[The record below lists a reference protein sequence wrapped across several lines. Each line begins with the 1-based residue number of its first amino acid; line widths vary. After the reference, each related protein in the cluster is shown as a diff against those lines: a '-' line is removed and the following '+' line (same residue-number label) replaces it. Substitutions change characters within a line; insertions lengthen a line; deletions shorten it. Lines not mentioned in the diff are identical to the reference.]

1 MAERQGL
8 TDDAAFREVFCAEM
22 EEWVAPR
29 RAAEGSPI
37 AADRFSPR
45 VDNRLVGLALSG
57 GGVRASTYSL
67 GALQRLARLGMLRFV
82 DYLSTAS
89 GGGYVGASWSSLSA
103 SSEEYG
109 SRPESFP
116 FKFIDNAAEP
126 DRQIFDRESPAV
138 RHIRAHGN
146 WLAPGLGLFD
156 PWTWIAAT
164 RYLVST
170 AINLLLV
177 PAPWVMAL
185 IGLAMLVPVTWWDR
199 EYPMSSSLSPLMALG
214 PALLLLFVATTFV
227 ATWWRPPDD
236 GTPGAEFKSSR
247 YPWLKKLLIAG
258 VLLTVADLF
267 ILGVAAIYQNDQEVG
282 RVWKWAW
289 GLVTPAVLAGAAG
302 VAYRFFTAA
311 PSGEAPSASGGKKL
325 AGLMVGIVSYVALAS
340 LLLFLFWAMDCRAYK
355 TGCPSGAVANT
366 RAVLA
371 MTGFWIAVAVAML
384 AVSPRWFLN
393 RFSLNVVYRRALG
406 KAFILRAKGSSA
418 GSGAGTG
425 VIPRGA
431 DSFLVADLKQTP
443 PPDMPYHLIVTSLN
457 TSGDSQLERLG
468 RKSDGMTLAPIYS
481 GSRISGYGKTD
492 ESKAF
497 EDLTLVD
504 AMVTSGAAFSPNMG
518 RATSTSL
525 AILLTLF
532 NARVGRWIPN
542 PNDDRRRPWVSWRPV
557 VWYWLKEL
565 FGMASAEDRY
575 VYLTDGGHF
584 DNSAVYELLKRRCKY
599 IIAVDASSD
608 IGNLATV
615 ARLARIDLGVQMDVD
630 LSAIMPDAGG
640 VSERPFVVAKLKYPE
655 VEGDSEQEGVL
666 VFVTTSLTGGERPD
680 LARYAELNRNFPRHS
695 TADQL
700 FDQAQFE
707 SYREL
712 GHAATGMA
720 FPTASPFGDPT
731 LTRESLGRAFDGM
744 L

>member
-1 MAERQGL
+1 MAESQRL
-8 TDDAAFREVFCAEM
+8 PDDKAFRQVFHAEM
-22 EEWVAPR
+22 AEWVAPR
-29 RAAEGSPI
+29 RAAEGSSIPSE
-37 AADRFSPR
+37 RFSPR

-57 GGVRASTYSL
+57 GGIRAATHSL
-67 GALQRLARLGMLRFV
+67 GVLQRLARLGMLRFV

-89 GGGYVGASWSSLSA
+89 GGGYLGASWSSLTA

-116 FKFIDNAAEP
+116 FKFIDNAADP
-126 DRQIFDRESPAV
+126 DRQLFDRESPAV

-156 PWTWIAAT
+156 PWTWIAVT

-170 AINLLLV
+170 GLNLLLV
-177 PAPWVMAL
+177 PAPWIMGL
-185 IGLAMLVPVTWWDR
+185 MGLAMLLPVTWWDR
-199 EYPMSSSLSPLMALG
+199 EYPLSSPISPLMALG
-214 PALLLLFVATTFV
+214 PALLLLFVAITFV
-227 ATWWRPPDD
+227 TTWWRPPGED
-236 GTPGAEFKSSR
+236 TPGAEFKGRR

-258 VLLTVADLF
+258 VLLTLADLF
-267 ILGVAAIYQNDQEVG
+267 VLLVAVVYQYDEEVG
-282 RVWKWAW
+282 RAWKWAW

-302 VAYRFFTAA
+302 VAYRFFTAE
-311 PSGEAPSASGGKKL
+311 PSGEAPPASAKKEL
-325 AGLMVGIVSYVALAS
+325 AGLLVGVVGYLALAA
-340 LLLFLFWAMDCRAYK
+340 LLLFVFWAMDCRAYR
-355 TGCPSGAVANT
+355 TGCAGTDANTGAV
-366 RAVLA
+366 LW
-371 MTGFWIAVAVAML
+371 MTGFWLAVAVGML

-393 RFSLNVVYRRALG
+393 QFSLQSVYRRALG
-406 KAFILRAKGSSA
+406 KAFILRAKE
-418 GSGAGTG
+418 SGDG
-425 VIPRGA
+425 VVARGGERL
-431 DSFLVADLKQTP
+431 FVGDLRRKP

-481 GSRISGYGKTD
+481 GARITGYGKTQ
-492 ESKAF
+492 ESSAF
-497 EDLTLVD
+497 KDLTLVD
-504 AMVTSGAAFSPNMG
+504 AMVTSAAAFSPNMG

-542 PNDDRRRPWVSWRPV
+542 PEDARRRPWVSWRPV

-615 ARLARIDLGVQMDVD
+615 SRLARIDLGVQMDVD
-630 LSAIMPDAGG
+630 LTAIKPGADRI
-640 VSERPFVVAKLKYPE
+640 SKHPFVVARLKYPA
-655 VEGDSEQEGVL
+655 VEGDQEQEGVL
-666 VFVTTSLTGGERPD
+666 VFVTTSLTGRERPD
-680 LARYAELNRNFPRHS
+680 VARYAERNPDFPFHS
-695 TADQL
+695 TGDQL

-712 GHAATGMA
+712 GHAAAGTA
-720 FPTASPFGDPT
+720 FPASSFGDAT
-731 LTRESLGRAFDGM
+731 LTRDGLERALGGM